1 MSASTP
7 RPPFDPQIA
16 AALAAD
22 GDVVTSLAAADIP
35 ALRRRVAPP
44 DVAAITRGGTYR
56 MTSHRV
62 PGTGTAPDVAL
73 TLVRP
78 VVADHP
84 LPVLYHLHGGGMVT
98 GAAHE
103 ELPWLVDV
111 AAQLGAAVAAVEYR
125 LAPEWRYPAALD
137 DSYAGLV
144 WLVDHATELG
154 LDPGL
159 VVVSGVS
166 AGAGLAAAP
175 ALAARDRSGPRL
187 AGQLL
192 VYPMLDDRNDSA
204 SGHQM
209 AGVGA
214 WDREANAT
222 GWGAYLGDRV
232 GGPDVP
238 AYAAPAR
245 AEDLGGLPPTY
256 LEVASAET
264 FRDEIVAYAA
274 RLWAAGGDAELHV
287 WPGGCHGFDFLVPN
301 ADLSR
306 AARAARVSWL
316 TRTLART
323 ARDGVLACAAAST
336 LDDEQTR

>member
-1 MSASTP
+1 MRTSAP
-7 RPPFDPQIA
+7 RPPFDPQVA
-16 AALAAD
+16 AALAAN
-22 GDVVTSLAAADIP
+22 GDVVTSLAAEDI
-35 ALRRRVAPP
+35 AGLRRRVAAP

-62 PGTGTAPDVAL
+62 PAVGTAPDVAL

-78 VVADHP
+78 VVAP
-84 LPVLYHLHGGGMVT
+84 GPVPVLYHLHGGGLVT

-111 AAQLGAAVAAVEYR
+111 AERTGAAVAAVEYR

-144 WLVDHATELG
+144 WLVEHAGELG

-159 VVVSGVS
+159 VVISGVS
-166 AGAGLAAAP
+166 AGGGLAAAT
-175 ALAARDRSGPRL
+175 ALAARDRSGPHL

-192 VYPMLDDRNDSA
+192 VYPMLDDRNDTA

-222 GWGAYLGDRV
+222 GWTAYLGDRV

-256 LEVASAET
+256 LEVGSAET
-264 FRDEIVAYAA
+264 FRDEDVAYAA
-274 RLWAAGGDAELHV
+274 RLWASGGDAELHV
-287 WPGGCHGFDFLVPN
+287 WPGGCHGFDFLVPQ
-301 ADLSR
+301 AELSQT
-306 AARAARVSWL
+306 ARAARVSWL
-316 TRTLART
+316 TRTLARAT
-323 ARDGVLACAAAST
+323 GDRVLTGAAAST
-336 LDDEQTR
+336 LDGEPLS

>member
-1 MSASTP
+1 MRTSTP

-16 AALAAD
+16 AALAAH

-35 ALRRRVAPP
+35 ALRRRVAAP

-62 PGTGTAPDVAL
+62 PGTGTAPEVAL

-78 VVADHP
+78 VVADRP

-111 AAQLGAAVAAVEYR
+111 AAQIGAAVAAVEYR

-144 WLVDHATELG
+144 WLVEHAAELG

-159 VVVSGVS
+159 VVICGVS
-166 AGAGLAAAP
+166 AGAGLAAAT
-175 ALAARDRSGPRL
+175 ALAARDRGAPHL

-204 SGHQM
+204 SGRQM
-209 AGVGA
+209 AGAGA
-214 WDREANAT
+214 WDRQANAT
-222 GWGAYLGDRV
+222 GWSAYLGDRV

-238 AYAAPAR
+238 DYAAPAR

-264 FRDEIVAYAA
+264 FRDEDLRYAA
-274 RLWAAGGDAELHV
+274 RLWACGGDAELHV
-287 WPGGCHGFDFLVPN
+287 WPGGCHGFDFLAPE
-301 ADLSR
+301 AELSR

-316 TRTLART
+316 IRTLARAT
-323 ARDGVLACAAAST
+323 GDGVLTGLAAST
-336 LDDEQTR
+336 LDGEPTR